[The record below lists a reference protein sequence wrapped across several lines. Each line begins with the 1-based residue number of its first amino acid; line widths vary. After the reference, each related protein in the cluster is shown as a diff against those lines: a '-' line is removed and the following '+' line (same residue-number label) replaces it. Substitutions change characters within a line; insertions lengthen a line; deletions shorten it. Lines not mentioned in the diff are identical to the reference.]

1 MVVGSLGSVL
11 AREDILPEE
20 DGWVREGFLV
30 MKDWMW
36 STVCSYQ
43 RKHSGKRQNSKMIS
57 SSINKSP
64 VS

>member
-30 MKDWMW
+30 MKDWPA
-36 STVCSYQ
+36 VE
-43 RKHSGKRQNSKMIS
+43 HSVFLSEETLWEKAKL
-57 SSINKSP
+57 
-64 VS
+64 